1 MFNDKYD
8 IFSEG
13 EATLTEKDSILY
25 VTERKF
31 RYSSPAVYLDT
42 DKDYTA
48 VYMIKSKKEK
58 IRLSAYFKVIYTFN
72 GEENTS
78 YVGGELVEIT
88 PEEYKEVKCS
98 LKLWD
103 KLQVK
108 TVIAYIVQG
117 NKEPLDD
124 YEISSF
130 EITAQKRKPIEKE
143 NNIFDE
149 KCPVGAIRWDAYF
162 STENGSDKVTVSK
175 EVSKTLSPN
184 IFHSHAP
191 FFAKT
196 VDKDKLIFNEP
207 TQEQF
212 DYECELAVD
221 AGIDYFAY
229 CWYRNSDAMSYA
241 RRQHTKSVWRDK
253 IKMCAIIG
261 VYTLDEESIDELA
274 SNCNE
279 DFYLKIFDRPVIFVF
294 GAINISAAH
303 VENVKAKVIEKS
315 GKEPY
320 FIAMIGADVLN
331 AYNYKLLGYEALTSY
346 SCFPNGEGWTY
357 QQLLEKAE
365 RNNEIFR
372 SLNDIIDYAPHIT
385 CGLDFRP
392 RALNPVWWMGG
403 KNFAYTGTGEEIY
416 QHARKTL
423 QKAKN
428 VPAALIYAWNEHD
441 EGGWCCP
448 TLTVDENGN
457 TVTDENGN
465 NVMDRSHLD
474 AIKKAIGEYKN
485 GILK

>member
-13 EATLTEKDSILY
+13 EATLNEKDNVLY
-25 VTERKF
+25 VTDRKF
-31 RYSSPAVYLDT
+31 FYSSPAVYLDR
-42 DKDYTA
+42 DKDYSA
-48 VYMIKSKKEK
+48 EYSIKSKKET
-58 IRLSAYFKVIYTFN
+58 IHLSAYFKVIYDFE
-72 GEENTS
+72 GKEYTS
-78 YVGGELVEIT
+78 YVSGEKTEIT
-88 PEEYKEVKCS
+88 PEEYRKIKCS

-103 KLQVK
+103 KLQIK
-108 TVIAYIVQG
+108 TVIAYIVQ
-117 NKEPLDD
+117 NNNEPFDD

-130 EITAQKRKPIEKE
+130 EITAQERKPIEKE
-143 NNIFDE
+143 NNIYDE

-162 STENGSDKVTVSK
+162 SVENEKSRVSR

-196 VDKDKLIFNEP
+196 VDKDKLIFGEP

-212 DYECELAVD
+212 DKECELAID
-221 AGIDYFAY
+221 AGLDYFAY
-229 CWYRNSDAMSYA
+229 CWYRNNDPMCYA
-241 RRQHTKSVWRDK
+241 RRQHTKSIYRDK

-261 VYTLDEESIDELA
+261 VTRLDEESIEEMAIDCA
-274 SNCNE
+274 E
-279 DFYLKIFDRPVIFVF
+279 DFYLKIFDRPVIYVF
-294 GAINISAAH
+294 NAM
-303 VENVKAKVIEKS
+303 NVSMEHIKEIEKSVIEKGS
-315 GKEPY
+315 KKPY
-320 FIAMIGADVLN
+320 FVAMVGADALS
-331 AYNYKLLGYEALTSY
+331 AYNYKLSGYEALTSY

-357 QQLLEKAE
+357 QQLIEKAE
-365 RNNEIFR
+365 GNNEIFR
-372 SLNDIIDYAPHIT
+372 SLNEVIDCVPHIT

-392 RALNPVWWMGG
+392 RALNPVFWMGG
-403 KNFAYTGTGEEIY
+403 ENFAYTGSKEEICN
-416 QHARKTL
+416 HARTILK
-423 QKAKN
+423 KAQN
-428 VPAALIYAWNEHD
+428 VPAVLIYAWNEHD